1 MTKNKM
7 LVGNR
12 TATLVVLTYGTLWSF
27 ITHSPTGGAC
37 GVYNVN
43 FGLDFYGTS
52 TLSSVCLEFLCGPV
66 VNKQAVKT
74 MIVMQSLININM
86 TLHLFNL

>member
-1 MTKNKM
+1 M

-12 TATLVVLTYGTLWSF
+12 TATLVVLTY
-27 ITHSPTGGAC
+27 GGAC

-66 VNKQAVKT
+66 VNKQAAKT